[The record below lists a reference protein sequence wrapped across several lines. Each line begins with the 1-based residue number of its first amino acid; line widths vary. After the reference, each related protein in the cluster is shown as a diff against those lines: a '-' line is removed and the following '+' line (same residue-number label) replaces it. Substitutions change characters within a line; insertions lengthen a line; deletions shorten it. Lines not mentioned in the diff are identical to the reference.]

1 MLSCCW
7 TSAELNIQSSSINDQ
22 IILTFVWSRRSS
34 WFVILST
41 APRCQD
47 RDGVRIFKILFT
59 FIYITNHNEN
69 RITTKSISNSNCLIR
84 PLPLTATTRL
94 PASTVSQPAV
104 TPTTCHVTCRPPY
117 MARKRSTVTKYGV
130 QSSRR
135 SITWHHVTS
144 RAQMQSSVMPMS
156 VLCMHAASHGSSLT
170 HIRDKNLL
178 AKVTSTINIA
188 VSLHWSNEV
197 QSTITR
203 LQVVLLITRAIKE

>member
-1 MLSCCW
+1 MAINPKKSACMRFGPKYRNVCANVMVSTCRSVINWMTSCRYLGVYL
-7 TSAELNIQSSSINDQ
+7 ESSIK
-22 IILTFVWSRRSS
+22 FKCS
-34 WFVILST
+34 
-41 APRCQD
+41 CQD

-135 SITWHHVTS
+135 SIT
-144 RAQMQSSVMPMS
+144 
-156 VLCMHAASHGSSLT
+156 
-170 HIRDKNLL
+170 
-178 AKVTSTINIA
+178 
-188 VSLHWSNEV
+188 
-197 QSTITR
+197 
-203 LQVVLLITRAIKE
+203 